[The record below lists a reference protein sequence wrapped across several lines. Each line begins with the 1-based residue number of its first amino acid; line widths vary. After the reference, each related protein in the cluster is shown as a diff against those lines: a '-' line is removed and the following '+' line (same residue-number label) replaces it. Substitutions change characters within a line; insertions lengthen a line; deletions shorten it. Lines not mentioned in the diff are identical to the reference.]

1 MKKLLEKI
9 PFYDSLLVP
18 YHVMKAFFA
27 GVRYG
32 FPGRTRKMRI
42 IGVTG
47 TNGKTTTSFM
57 IWKMLNAAGHKTG
70 LMTTVAWDGVSGN
83 EKDLHEQ
90 MEHMT
95 TVNPGTLNKR
105 IKMIRDAGAEFL
117 VLEVTSHALA
127 QHRILGVPIEV
138 AVMSNVTHEHLDY
151 HKTFERY
158 RDAKRMLFKKAKFG
172 VINADDP
179 SCEFFKKDVAKYIT
193 YGIKQGDKRA
203 KEVELNVSGVKYS
216 CGDINVETK
225 MPGIFNVYNSLAAL
239 CAGERLGLS
248 NEEIEKGLFALEG
261 VEGRTTSFK
270 MGQDFEVMIDYAHTP
285 DAFEK
290 LLPDMKKAT
299 KGRLIVMFGS
309 AGGRRD
315 PSKREPQGEI
325 AGKYADIVVLT
336 EEDDRDT
343 PGMEILEQIAVGARK
358 SGKKD
363 DKDLFKILDRPTAI
377 YECLKMAKKGD
388 TVLYLGKGHEKTIER
403 ADGEHPYYEPDE
415 IKKALKKYLKQN

>member
-1 MKKLLEKI
+1 MIKKILEKV
-9 PFYDSLLVP
+9 PFYDSLVMP
-18 YHVMKAFFA
+18 YHIGKAGIA
-27 GVRYG
+27 AIKYG
-32 FPGRTRKMRI
+32 FPGKKMRI

-47 TNGKTTTSFM
+47 TNGKTTTCFM
-57 IWKMLNAAGHKTG
+57 IWKMLNAAGYKTG
-70 LMTTVAWDGVSGN
+70 LMTTVAWGGVGGN
-83 EKDLHEQ
+83 EKDLNEQ
-90 MEHMT
+90 VEHMT
-95 TVNPGTLNKR
+95 TVDPDTLNKR
-105 IKMIRDAGAEFL
+105 IKTIRDEGAEFL

-127 QHRILGVPIEV
+127 QHRILGVPIEI

-158 RDAKRMLFKKAKFG
+158 RDAKRKLFKKAKYG
-172 VINADDP
+172 IINADDK
-179 SCEFFKKDVAKYIT
+179 SASFFKKDIKKYIT
-193 YGIKQGDKRA
+193 YGIKSGDKRA
-203 KEVELNVSGVKYS
+203 SDVKLEVSSVKYS
-216 CGDINVETK
+216 CGDIKIETN

-239 CAGERLGLS
+239 CVGEKLGLS
-248 NEEIEKGLFALEG
+248 NEEIQNGILALTS

-270 MGQDFEVMIDYAHTP
+270 MGQNFEVMIDYAHTP

-290 LLPDMKKAT
+290 LLPDMKEAT

-358 SGKKD
+358 SGKVD
-363 DKDLFKILDRPTAI
+363 NKDLFLILDRPTAI
-377 YECLKMAKKGD
+377 HECLKMAKKGD

-415 IKKALKKYLKQN
+415 IKKALRKYLKKN

>member
-70 LMTTVAWDGVSGN
+70 LMTTVAWGGVSGD

-239 CAGERLGLS
+239 CAGEALGLS
-248 NEEIEKGLFALEG
+248 NEEIKKGLFALDG

>member
-1 MKKLLEKI
+1 MKEFLEKL
-9 PFYDSLLVP
+9 PFYDGMVKP
-18 YHVMKAFFA
+18 YHFLHS
-27 GVRYG
+27 G
-32 FPGRTRKMRI
+32 FEAARHGLPGRKLRV

-57 IWKMLNAAGHKTG
+57 IWKMLNEAGYKTG
-70 LMTTVAWDGVSGN
+70 LMTTVAWGGVGGN

-95 TVNPGTLNKR
+95 TVGPKLLNDR
-105 IKMIRDAGAEFL
+105 IKAIYEAGAEFL

-127 QHRILGVPIEV
+127 QGRITGVPIEIGV
-138 AVMSNVTHEHLDY
+138 FTNLTHEHLDF
-151 HKTFERY
+151 HKTMEKY
-158 RDAKRMLFKKAKFG
+158 REAKGKLLKKAKFSI
-172 VINADDP
+172 INADD
-179 SCEFFKKDVAKYIT
+179 ENAKWFENVAGDYIT
-193 YGIKQGDKRA
+193 YGINDGKKRA
-203 KEVELNVSGVKYS
+203 KDVKLEISGVKYS
-216 CGDINVETK
+216 CGDIKIETK
-225 MPGIFNVYNSLAAL
+225 LPGIFNVYNSLATM
-239 CAGERLGLS
+239 CVGEKLGLS
-248 NEEIEKGLFALEG
+248 KEQIEKGISALDG
-261 VEGRTTSFK
+261 VEGRTTSFEL
-270 MGQDFEVMIDYAHTP
+270 GQNFKAMIDYAHTP

-325 AGKYADIVVLT
+325 AGKYADIVILT

-358 SGKKD
+358 VGKKD
-363 DKDLFKILDRPTAI
+363 NETLFFELNRPKAILKA
-377 YECLKMAKKGD
+377 CQMAKKDD
-388 TVLYLGKGHEKTIER
+388 TVLFLGKGHEKTIER

-415 IKKALKKYLKQN
+415 IRKALKKVISK